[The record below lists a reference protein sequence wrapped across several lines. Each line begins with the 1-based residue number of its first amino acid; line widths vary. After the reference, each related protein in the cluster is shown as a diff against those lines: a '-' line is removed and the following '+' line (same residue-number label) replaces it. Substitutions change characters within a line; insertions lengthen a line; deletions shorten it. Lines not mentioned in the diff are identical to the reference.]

1 MNLRPLD
8 PLQMTRDRKSLIA
21 GVGVLIFTVIAHNN
35 NEPVPEWLMVMNAE
49 TREFQDIAVGYW
61 P

>member
-1 MNLRPLD
+1 
-8 PLQMTRDRKSLIA
+8 MTRERKSHIA